1 MDIDKDLNVHLSFYN
16 RETNQSKGDYKGIIN
31 FDRQYASPNEAPDLI
46 SIELIDADHPGGD
59 FFFKHRTVYDGKCVM
74 SLFFAGNGN
83 YIFDMLVDIDNFEYA
98 PEEII
103 FEKICQE
110 ISPLTP
116 LKNSE
121 FYAVFWGDA
130 ANGKSLWLD
139 EVQWTP
145 IEEYDP
151 DPMYPDRMMLY
162 EDDVPGSVLYN
173 ILPDKLEQIVGTNKY
188 EMIGMNKFEGEV
200 YFVKTDENGTIIEFE
215 DAAYKAYIDGLD
227 GLGNVN

>member
-1 MDIDKDLNVHLSFYN
+1 M
-16 RETNQSKGDYKGIIN
+16 
-31 FDRQYASPNEAPDLI
+31 
-46 SIELIDADHPGGD
+46 
-59 FFFKHRTVYDGKCVM
+59 
-74 SLFFAGNGN
+74 
-83 YIFDMLVDIDNFEYA
+83 
-98 PEEII
+98 
-103 FEKICQE
+103 EK
-110 ISPLTP
+110 P
-116 LKNSE
+116 
-121 FYAVFWGDA
+121 
-130 ANGKSLWLD
+130 WLD

-162 EDDVPGSVLYN
+162 EDDVPGASFTTSYL
-173 ILPDKLEQIVGTNKY
+173 ISQSKQQEQNKY